1 MCTIYRLYKCA
12 NALHQWKVPLLPK
25 VIFYLM
31 RFGFGAVVPY
41 TALIGRNT
49 VFQWDGL
56 GIVIHHRAVIG
67 MDCDIGQ
74 GVTIGGRSGYNNVPT
89 LGDHIVVGAGAK
101 ILGPVRIGDYAV
113 IGANAVVIHDV
124 PAHAV
129 VAGVPARISKQP
141 PAEFICPDEG
151 WNPIRKENRH
161 SHVELHYHR

>member
-113 IGANAVVIHDV
+113 IGANRGCNSRCSGTRSGSRCSRSNQQTTTSRIHM
-124 PAHAV
+124 P
-129 VAGVPARISKQP
+129 R
-141 PAEFICPDEG
+141 
-151 WNPIRKENRH
+151 
-161 SHVELHYHR
+161 